1 MYYFDCINL
10 SDRESFEKNI
20 LIMTEHVDNFQ
31 FAEITTA
38 IKPASDEITVPFF
51 IFSLIL
57 CIHAEVS
64 CAII

>member
-1 MYYFDCINL
+1 
-10 SDRESFEKNI
+10 
-20 LIMTEHVDNFQ
+20 MTEHVDNFQ
-31 FAEITTA
+31 FAEMIIP